1 MSCDATPRTL
11 ELELVHAKDHNVIY
25 QITLHYITL
34 HYITLH
40 CITQLELEHAKDH
53 NTKRLLANIL
63 AGKVRRRR

>member
-11 ELELVHAKDHNVIY
+11 ELELVHAKDHTVIY
-25 QITLHYITL
+25 EKYITL